1 MVSPERPHHGS
12 MRARAL
18 LVAVFALLLAA
29 TVSPVRAGG
38 AVTRDGSCSGRGEW
52 TLRVRRETSTTIR
65 VRFLIERAEPGDT
78 WQLFLSDNGTR
89 IFSASRVADADGELR
104 AVRVTSNRS
113 GTDRVKG
120 SGVNISS
127 GGSCEGV
134 VSYRDG
140 ARYSGRPGPGTL
152 VPL

>member
-1 MVSPERPHHGS
+1 MPRGRAHHGS
-12 MRARAL
+12 MRARSL
-18 LVAVFALLLAA
+18 LVAALALLLIA
-29 TVSPVRAGG
+29 TASPARAGG
-38 AVTRDGSCSGRGEW
+38 TVTRDGSCSGPGEW

-65 VRFLIERAEPGDT
+65 VRFLIQRVDPGET

-104 AVRVTSNRS
+104 AVKVTSNRS

-120 SGVNISS
+120 SGVNIDS

-134 VSYRDG
+134 VSYRKG
-140 ARYSGRPGPGTL
+140 ARFPARPGPGTL
-152 VPL
+152 VTL